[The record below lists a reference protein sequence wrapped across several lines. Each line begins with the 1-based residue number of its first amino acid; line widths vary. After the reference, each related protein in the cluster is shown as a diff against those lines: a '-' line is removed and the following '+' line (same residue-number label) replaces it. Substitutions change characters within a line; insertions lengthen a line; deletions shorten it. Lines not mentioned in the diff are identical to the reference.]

1 LTFKGVAKVR
11 DANDFSKILTL
22 EIRVACNSEQPF
34 FCFFLLFQK
43 NFVFALFFEWGGG
56 VFAPPS
62 FYRK

>member
-1 LTFKGVAKVR
+1 MTFKGVAKVR

-43 NFVFALFFEWGGG
+43 NFVSLHRILTVGGD
-56 VFAPPS
+56 V
-62 FYRK
+62 